1 MLPTNVQA
9 RRVIWDA
16 VDRET
21 GRPVLERVFPPALV
35 KDVNKSEMSIVLK
48 NAMRWYAVGSDNYN
62 HLVGSDPL
70 GVVFSEY
77 SLADPSAWNYIRPIL
92 AENGG
97 WALFLYTPR
106 GRNHGYS
113 LFNMAAGNPEWFCEL
128 LTIEQ
133 TKHITMEDVEAE
145 RRAGME
151 DALLRQEFW
160 CSFTALSSGAFYAKE
175 LEAMRSQGRI
185 THVPYDSGWPL
196 ELWFDLGYNDQTAV
210 WAMQPRGMKLC
221 AVRYQE
227 WKNASI
233 PVIARDIRKWNW
245 NIDLLRL
252 PHDGEQHDQT
262 SGRTRKEV
270 WEDELA
276 CVSEITQRPKNKE
289 ELQEQVAAV
298 RSLLPSMFIDG
309 VECEQGIYALESYER
324 KWDEKT
330 RRHRDQAEHNW
341 ASHGADALRTGAVK
355 HAPGAYGYGE
365 DLLAGGRRATMR
377 SKPRVLVKRGG
388 QKSGYTPRFDEEP
401 DVRTRRR

>member
-9 RRVIWDA
+9 RRVVWDA
-16 VDRET
+16 VDRAT
-21 GRPVLERVFPPALV
+21 GRPLMDQVFPPALV
-35 KDVNKSEMSIVLK
+35 AERNEAEMSIVLK
-48 NAMRWYAVGSDNYN
+48 NAMRWYAVGSDNYDR
-62 HLVGSDPL
+62 LVGSDPV

-128 LTIEQ
+128 LTTET
-133 TKHITMEDVEAE
+133 TKHISMEEVEAE

-151 DALLRQEFW
+151 DALVRQEFY
-160 CSFTALSSGAFYAKE
+160 CSFTALASGAFYAKE
-175 LEAMRSQGRI
+175 LEEMREQGRI

-196 ELWFDLGYNDQTAV
+196 ELWFDLGFNDQTAV
-210 WAMQPRGMKLC
+210 WAMQPRGLKLC
-221 AVRYQE
+221 AVKYQE

-233 PVIARDIRKWNW
+233 PRIAADIRQWKMKA
-245 NIDLLRL
+245 DLLRL
-252 PHDGEQHDQT
+252 PHDGVQHDQT
-262 SGRTRKEV
+262 SGRTRQEV
-270 WEDELA
+270 WEDELG
-276 CVSEITQRPKNKE
+276 CTSEITQRPKNKE

-298 RSLLPSMFIDG
+298 RALMPSMFVDA
-309 VECEQGIYALESYER
+309 EACENGIYALESYER

-330 RRHRDQAEHNW
+330 RRHRDTADHNW

-355 HAPGAYGYGE
+355 HAPGDWGE
-365 DLLAGGRRATMR
+365 GTELLAGGRRASMR
-377 SKPRVLVKRGG
+377 ARPKVLSGKRGRERRNGAVKRF
-388 QKSGYTPRFDEEP
+388 SYERDE
-401 DVRTRRR
+401 